1 LSSEKQ
7 RKNKRLRKEKERRIM
22 ELLALKQKLIDARK
36 RQMSKEKPMT
46 PEEKM
51 QMLHQQA
58 EKYKAELKKKELEAA
73 EKKKKNQE
81 VVMLKK
87 RRHHEEAERGK
98 IEERKVA
105 TQKDDENKL
114 KKIKQPKASQEARKR
129 EEKK

>member
-1 LSSEKQ
+1 MSSEKQ

-73 EKKKKNQE
+73 EKKKKSQE

-98 IEERKVA
+98 IEERKAVA
-105 TQKDDENKL
+105 HKDENKL

-129 EEKK
+129 EERK